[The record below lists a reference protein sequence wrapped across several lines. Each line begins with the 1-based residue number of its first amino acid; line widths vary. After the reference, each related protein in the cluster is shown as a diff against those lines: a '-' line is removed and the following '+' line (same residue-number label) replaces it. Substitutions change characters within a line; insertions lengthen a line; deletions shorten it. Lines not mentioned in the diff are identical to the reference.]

1 MSANSIRYQ
10 KDPAMVGREIVGE
23 MILVPVRQN
32 AGNLESIYTLNETA
46 AFAWNLMDGK
56 RTLAEIGAQIAAE
69 FEVAPEQAQADLN
82 ELVAQLLEISAIQQ
96 VA

>member
-1 MSANSIRYQ
+1 MSAGSIRYQ

-46 AFAWNLMDGK
+46 AFAWNLLDGQ
-56 RTLAEIGAQIAAE
+56 RTLAEISAEIAAE
-69 FEVAPEQAQADLN
+69 FEVSPEQAQADLL
-82 ELVAQLLEISAIQQ
+82 ELVAQLLEINAIQQ